1 MQEEGQEEK
10 FDKAANTLLGR
21 YRGEDVLLITDHNHY
36 RPEDVHGFAYKV
48 AENGAKDGRLKGIGL
63 EIIPAGQQRL
73 YDEFFNKQISREE
86 FLTICEGMPHSHAQT
101 PAQKRVYYEPLANL
115 MEKGVKVIGVGS
127 LTGAPATV
135 ETEPAAQEAEALAIG
150 MKIDYMKFRRE
161 HGAEIDK
168 DPKAF
173 LDKYMAE
180 IEGRLP
186 DLSDHQREAYVGFVS
201 YLNDEQNRDFF
212 EGSGYKD
219 EIPKLFEDIHS
230 DQERFQKAKGKIVE
244 VEDAGSMAARRAG
257 DPVTAERIRQ
267 ASDALGGGL
276 VVLYGAAHSNYAGDI
291 DSVLR
296 KHGSSVMIVD
306 IGLGEKDKVAPRY
319 RIDNI
324 FDEPERIELQ
334 EPTLGSK
341 IQNYFGVGRASK

>member
-1 MQEEGQEEK
+1 
-10 FDKAANTLLGR
+10 
-21 YRGEDVLLITDHNHY
+21 
-36 RPEDVHGFAYKV
+36 
-48 AENGAKDGRLKGIGL
+48 
-63 EIIPAGQQRL
+63 
-73 YDEFFNKQISREE
+73 
-86 FLTICEGMPHSHAQT
+86 MPRSHAQT
-101 PAQKRVYYEPLANL
+101 PAQKRVYYESLANL

-173 LDKYMAE
+173 LDKHMAE

-186 DLSDHQREAYVGFVS
+186 DLSDHQREAYVGFAS

-244 VEDAGSMAARRAG
+244 VEDAGSMTARRAG

-267 ASDALGGGL
+267 ASDSLGGGL
-276 VVLYGAAHSNYAGDI
+276 VVLYGAGHSNYAGDI

-296 KHGSSVMIVD
+296 KNGSSVMIVD
-306 IGLGEKDKVAPRY
+306 IGLGEKDKVAPAHAPDLMREKFSLVQEWIRADIKEDADPNRY

-341 IQNYFGVGRASK
+341 IQNYFGVGQPSK